1 MNIRVQ
7 FLAVMIG
14 LGILVTILELIRK
27 RKLRE
32 EYSVLWFATAIGI
45 LVLSLWFPLLERLTV
60 LLGVVWPATTLF
72 LFGLIFLVLISLH
85 FSIKVS
91 RLTDQVKDLA
101 QEAALLSEEV
111 SRLRAQSA
119 VPEARPDT
127 SSLNS

>member
-1 MNIRVQ
+1 
-7 FLAVMIG
+7 MIG

>member
-7 FLAVMIG
+7 VLAVVIG
-14 LGILVTILELIRK
+14 LGILVAILELIRK

-32 EYSVLWFATAIGI
+32 GI
-45 LVLSLWFPLLERLTV
+45 PCCGLRPGSGYLFLRCGFRFSERLTS

-85 FSIKVS
+85 FSIKIS

-101 QEAALLSEEV
+101 QESALLSEK
-111 SRLRAQSA
+111 
-119 VPEARPDT
+119 
-127 SSLNS
+127 

>member
-1 MNIRVQ
+1 
-7 FLAVMIG
+7 MIG

-32 EYSVLWFATAIGI
+32 EYSVLWFVTGIGM
-45 LVLSLWFPLLERLTV
+45 LVLALWFPLLEKLTA

-91 RLTDQVKDLA
+91 LLSDQVKDLA

-111 SRLRAQSA
+111 SRFRAQSA
-119 VPEARPDT
+119 LADARPDH
-127 SSLNS
+127 SPSQS

>member
-7 FLAVMIG
+7 ILAVMIG

-45 LVLSLWFPLLERLTV
+45 LVLSLWFPLLEWLTA

-111 SRLRAQSA
+111 SRFRAQSA

-127 SSLNS
+127 SSSNS

>member
-1 MNIRVQ
+1 
-7 FLAVMIG
+7 MIG

-45 LVLSLWFPLLERLTV
+45 LVLSLWFPLLEWLTA

-111 SRLRAQSA
+111 SRFRAQSA

-127 SSLNS
+127 SSSNS

>member
-1 MNIRVQ
+1 
-7 FLAVMIG
+7 MIG

-32 EYSVLWFATAIGI
+32 EYSVLWFATGIGI
-45 LVLSLWFPLLERLTV
+45 LVLALWFPLLERLTA

-101 QEAALLSEEV
+101 QESALLSEEV
-111 SRLRAQSA
+111 SRFRAQSA
-119 VPEARPDT
+119 VPEDRPDRL
-127 SSLNS
+127 SSNS